1 MTWLDYAVL
10 GVMGVSVVWGAWRGL
25 VREVIAIIG
34 WVLAFLLANL
44 LSPSLSNALPES
56 MPSPE
61 LRFLVAFIALFV
73 TALAVTTMAGLLISK
88 LVRVVGLGGLDRMLG
103 SAFGAAR
110 GALILL
116 AFALFSGLTALP
128 QKPLWR
134 DSVTGQPLS
143 RAALAV
149 RGWLPPTFAERL
161 RYD

>member
-25 VREVIAIIG
+25 VREVIAVIG
-34 WVLAFLLANL
+34 WVLAFFLANL
-44 LSPSLSNALPES
+44 LSTSLANALPES
-56 MPSPE
+56 VPSPE
-61 LRFLVAFIALFV
+61 IRFLIAFVTLFV
-73 TALAVTTMAGLLISK
+73 ASLAVATLAGLLISK
-88 LVRVVGLGGLDRMLG
+88 LVRVAGLGGLDRMLG

-116 AFALFSGLTALP
+116 VFTLFAGLTALP

-134 DSVTGQPLS
+134 DSVAGHPLS
-143 RAALAV
+143 RAALAI
-149 RGWLPPTFAERL
+149 RAWLPPAFAERL